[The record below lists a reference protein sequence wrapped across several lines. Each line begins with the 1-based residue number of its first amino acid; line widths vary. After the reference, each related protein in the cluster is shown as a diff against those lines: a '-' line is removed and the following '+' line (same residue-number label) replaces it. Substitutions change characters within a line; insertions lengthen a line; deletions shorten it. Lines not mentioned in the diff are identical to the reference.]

1 MTEVRLH
8 ASRDFFNQISSES
21 KRIQIGVQYIQTFV
35 DQARV
40 RGCRTGDQ
48 KLLELLDYMDVFF
61 SIMRESSMRIEK
73 LCERQ

>member
-1 MTEVRLH
+1 MTQVRLH

-21 KRIQIGVQYIQTFV
+21 KRIQIAVQYIQTFV

-40 RGCRTGDQ
+40 RGNRTGDHE
-48 KLLELLDYMDVFF
+48 LLELLDYMDVFF